1 VKAYVEGMRARGA
14 RLVFGSDHS
23 LSPRVR
29 LATYRAALEAY
40 ANCAA
45 SG

>member
-1 VKAYVEGMRARGA
+1 MKARGA

-29 LATYRAALEAY
+29 LATYRAALDAY
-40 ANCAA
+40 RRHADY
-45 SG
+45 G